1 MRSLILLLSL
11 ALIPSGV
18 LAESAA
24 GVQWTAPAGWATQGP
39 APMRAATYT
48 IPPAPGERAGGECG
62 VYFCCAGQG
71 GTAEA
76 NIARSNGQFAGP
88 GGAPAAGKIAKRTIH
103 GLAMT
108 T

>member
-1 MRSLILLLSL
+1 MRTIILLLSL

-24 GVQWTAPAGWATQGP
+24 GVQWTAPAGWATHGP
-39 APMRAATYT
+39 APTRAATYT
-48 IPPAPGERAGGECG
+48 IPPAPGDRAGGECG
-62 VYFCCAGQG
+62 VYFFGAGQG

-76 NIARSNGQFAGP
+76 NIDRWNGQFASP
-88 GGAPAAGKIAKRTIH
+88 GGTPAAGKIAKRTIH